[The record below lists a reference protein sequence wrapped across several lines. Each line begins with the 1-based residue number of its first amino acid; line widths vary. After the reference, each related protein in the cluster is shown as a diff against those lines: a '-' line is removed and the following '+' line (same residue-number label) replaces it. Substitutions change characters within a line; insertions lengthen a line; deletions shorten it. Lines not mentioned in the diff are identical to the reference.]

1 MKYKRKAKG
10 VVQIEYCGIL
20 LLLLNK
26 SHCEKENTHT
36 KDDNDDDDYRIA
48 SSTEYNSVAKTIEKT
63 V

>member
-1 MKYKRKAKG
+1 MKYKRKTKG

-36 KDDNDDDDYRIA
+36 KDDNDDDDYRI
-48 SSTEYNSVAKTIEKT
+48 VDR